1 MKKRKEI
8 NRRDFLK
15 VLGTSTTSTALLY
28 GCTSNNNSISSKTS
42 VQGEVPTDKM
52 TYRTSLSGDKVS
64 LLGYGCMRWPLKAS
78 PDGNGEII
86 DQDAVNE
93 LVDYAI
99 AHGVNYF
106 DTSPVYV
113 QGFSEKATGIALK
126 RHPREKF
133 FIATKMSNF
142 QNYTRENSIAMYN
155 QSFKELQVD
164 YIDYY
169 LLHSIGGGNGI
180 DTFKERYVN
189 NGILDFLQKEK
200 EAEIGRA
207 HV

>member
-93 LVDYAI
+93 LVDYASSI
-99 AHGVNYF
+99 GMPRIGYISVMEDN
-106 DTSPVYV
+106 
-113 QGFSEKATGIALK
+113 GFKGPIDKFLTDEERSNLIKKADLK
-126 RHPREKF
+126 KNSVLF
-133 FIATKMSNF
+133 FIANK
-142 QNYTRENSIAMYN
+142 
-155 QSFKELQVD
+155 
-164 YIDYY
+164 
-169 LLHSIGGGNGI
+169 
-180 DTFKERYVN
+180 
-189 NGILDFLQKEK
+189 
-200 EAEIGRA
+200 
-207 HV
+207 